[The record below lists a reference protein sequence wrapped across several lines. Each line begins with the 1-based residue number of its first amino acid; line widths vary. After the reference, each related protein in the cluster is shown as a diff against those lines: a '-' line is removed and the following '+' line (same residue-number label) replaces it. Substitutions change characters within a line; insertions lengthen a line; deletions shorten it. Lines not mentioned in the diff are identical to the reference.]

1 MQELADVISGA
12 TPIDLT
18 VSAEELQATLASLLD
33 KETAYFANSK
43 ADDGVTPLECGLKW
57 SPEHKLTNPAGSLS
71 CFTCPHFNAVRESAG
86 SLICALGREQE
97 ETVEQLRGLRL
108 ADSLDDEL
116 AAAFER
122 EIEACAELAEAHL
135 AHGRAADPVL
145 VA

>member
-71 CFTCPHFNAVRESAG
+71 CFTCPH
-86 SLICALGREQE
+86 EQE